1 MGPAGESLAADE
13 ETVRL
18 LSEHHAKKGSSVN
31 AARMRMA
38 TLPTNSEVSHRRG
51 PIMQKSRNFMS
62 DKAETWVTLI
72 SECFGNLCLPHRNM
86 RCSLDPV
93 SMGQPASKT
102 FTMLAPHEGDVWCL
116 VFGEAE
122 DS

>member
-38 TLPTNSEVSHRRG
+38 TLPTNSEVSHLTRA
-51 PIMQKSRNFMS
+51 N
-62 DKAETWVTLI
+62 
-72 SECFGNLCLPHRNM
+72 
-86 RCSLDPV
+86 
-93 SMGQPASKT
+93 
-102 FTMLAPHEGDVWCL
+102 DVDGKENYVWGVPKPRL
-116 VFGEAE
+116 HSFQRV
-122 DS
+122 